1 MFNLTKN
8 QRDHTCRKRTCLSPS
23 FTHVMC
29 HIKSW
34 NCSEKIKFLVVP
46 NGITLAE
53 MHSVRFTGTAGAAGL
68 HKKTKNGKADCF
80 ALLRWITKLKCVNSE
95 VKSVLSHPKKGCL
108 NWLHGTLSEPPWTL
122 HSTRMDLWI
131 DPSGTESCK
140 HAIRLVTYN
149 IYMGLWWPP
158 AATYMRPGAS
168 PQSRRYVF
176 TGPGEVSSLVTD
188 PPGTPV
194 TPCIIISIVIIR
206 KGEERRKKKREVL
219 HLFRCY
225 THTRTPTLNYKKH
238 VI

>member
-149 IYMGLWWPP
+149 IYIWDYGDHQLRLICAQVRHHSP
-158 AATYMRPGAS
+158 AGTFSRVPGRCLHWS
-168 PQSRRYVF
+168 PTPQD
-176 TGPGEVSSLVTD
+176 PGD
-188 PPGTPV
+188 P
-194 TPCIIISIVIIR
+194 
-206 KGEERRKKKREVL
+206 L
-219 HLFRCY
+219 HY
-225 THTRTPTLNYKKH
+225 Y
-238 VI
+238 